1 MAVKVYE
8 RILQLFEAEGMKTLF
23 GIPDPNFVHMFITAE
38 KRGWSV
44 VAPHHE
50 ESAGFMAEAA
60 SRMTGKPGLCI
71 GTLGPG
77 IANLAGA
84 MMCAKVENS
93 PVIFLGGQ
101 RARITE
107 QRVRR
112 GRIQFVKQSA
122 LVEPS
127 VKYCAS
133 IEYAN
138 QTDEIIR
145 EALRVTQ
152 TGTPGPAYIEYPSHV
167 ILEDLDV
174 PAPLPPE
181 AYRLVQQG
189 ASAADDRES
198 RAAHQS
204 GEAADPA
211 RGSRRALRPRGRIVK
226 ALAKLMNCPVIQ
238 TSGGTSFI
246 KGLEDRTFPY
256 GFSAAAVEAVVKSD
270 LCLAIGTELGEPVHY
285 GRGRHWAENN
295 ANRKWIYVQ
304 LDPTAIGVNRPIDV
318 PLVGDLRAIVPQLT
332 EALKALRAR
341 RLAGARR
348 LGEERCR
355 AIEGARDL
363 GALRVKRPSTPR
375 ASWSRRRRRFPKDG
389 IMIRD
394 GGATVIFQWTYSQAK
409 PHDVIW
415 NQNFGHLG
423 TGLPYADGCV
433 VADGGKRPGM
443 LLTSDSAFLFHVS
456 ELETA
461 ARLKLPLVCVV
472 GVDYQWGLEVGVYK
486 RTFGQGS
493 AETGVHWS
501 KDVRFDKIAEGF
513 GCYGEYVDREED
525 IGPAIE
531 RAYASGKIGG
541 HSRGDRSEGQFRRNA
556 ELRRIPNLVRRRN
569 AVIVTVQVGL
579 HSAVVKSF
587 MREYLK
593 FYIGGEWVAPDRA
606 EDPGCHQSRD

>member
-1 MAVKVYE
+1 MTVKVYE
-8 RILQLFEAEGMKTLF
+8 RILQLFEAEGIKTLF

-38 KRGWSV
+38 QRGWKV

-50 ESAGFMAEAA
+50 ECAGFMADAA
-60 SRMTGKPGLCI
+60 SRITGKPGLCI

-145 EALRVTQ
+145 EALRVAQ
-152 TGTPGPAYIEYPSHV
+152 TGTPGPVYIEYPQHV
-167 ILEDLDV
+167 ILEELDV
-174 PAPLPPE
+174 PEPIPPE

-189 ASAADDRES
+189 ASAQMIAKAVQLIKAAKQPILLVGHGAHCARAGES
-198 RAAHQS
+198 
-204 GEAADPA
+204 
-211 RGSRRALRPRGRIVK
+211 IK

-238 TSGGTSFI
+238 TSGGTAFI
-246 KGLEDRTFPY
+246 AGLEDRTFPY

-270 LCLAIGTELGEPVHY
+270 LCLAIGTELGEPVHF
-285 GRGRHWAENN
+285 GKWRHWVENN
-295 ANRKWIYVQ
+295 ANRKWLYVQ

-318 PLVGDLRAIVPQLT
+318 PLVGDLRAIVPQLV
-332 EALKALRAR
+332 EALKGSERAASPEFAGWIKKDADQLKE
-341 RLAGARR
+341 LAQSAPSGKTPVHTARWVV
-348 LGEERCR
+348 E
-355 AIEGARDL
+355 ATQA
-363 GALRVKRPSTPR
+363 
-375 ASWSRRRRRFPKDG
+375 FPKNG
-389 IMIRD
+389 IMVRD

-409 PHDVIW
+409 PHDVMW

-423 TGLPYADGCV
+423 TGLPYAIGAM

-443 LLTSDSAFLFHVS
+443 LLTSDSSFLFHIS

-472 GVDYQWGLEVGVYK
+472 GVDHQWGLEVGVYK
-486 RTFGQGS
+486 RTFGKGS

-513 GCYGEYVDREED
+513 GCYGEYVERAED
-525 IGPAIE
+525 IGPAIK
-531 RAYASGKIGG
+531 RAYASGKTAVLHVPIDPIANSEEMPNYGEF
-541 HSRGDRSEGQFRRNA
+541 RTWYAEGQ
-556 ELRRIPNLVRRRN
+556 
-569 AVIVTVQVGL
+569 Q
-579 HSAVVKSF
+579 
-587 MREYLK
+587 
-593 FYIGGEWVAPDRA
+593 
-606 EDPGCHQSRD
+606 